1 MIIEECQAVHFRFLI
16 LEMDE
21 GRSSFGEDFQS
32 VYILL
37 HLFFLFPQIKNVLS
51 ISSSQD
57 HLQLFL
63 FQLLLDFVQ
72 LLEVGKLVFISA
84 DQRNF
89 IIRAKWWE
97 KLLQLAL
104 IHVAL
109 FQPFYF
115 KAKLLWLDLR
125 VIFLNLGDG
134 WKEMFFPDQV

>member
-63 FQLLLDFVQ
+63 FQLLFNLIQ
-72 LLEVGKLVFISA
+72 LLKVGKLIFIPA
-84 DQRNF
+84 DKRNLVN
-89 IIRAKWWE
+89 RPK
-97 KLLQLAL
+97 
-104 IHVAL
+104 
-109 FQPFYF
+109 
-115 KAKLLWLDLR
+115 
-125 VIFLNLGDG
+125 
-134 WKEMFFPDQV
+134 